1 MSPQDP
7 APNPD
12 RDPTTAPAEEEEA
25 APARREMEGTDLLVK
40 IIFGVIFVLLVT
52 SAWAF
57 ICTGSQKGWMVALKF
72 IAWAIIFGAF
82 VANAWKQYVRPI
94 GTWVALGLLLSFA
107 WLAWAGSYHRTRDLL
122 CMGFS
127 FGAVMLL
134 LPRGRLWL
142 KSLYAVIKECAG
154 ESVSTGRPVIPNF
167 TKHRPL
173 KGAWGF
179 IFFVAF
185 VFLFWLTSSGLNAWN
200 VGAPVP
206 TDPARFAALYE
217 KSPWRDVRVGVAL
230 SGGGY
235 RAVLMHAG
243 VLDAFET
250 LGVPVTHMT
259 SVSGGSITG
268 AFYAAGG
275 EPRRLRAAI
284 NERRFN
290 LTRNMT
296 DAQNAL
302 RLPFPFKLPWTDVK
316 LFKWYSFTRS
326 DVQSALLDSVL
337 LDQKKLS
344 DLKRG
349 AGAPRL
355 MICTTDL
362 YSGSFLGFSEEG
374 VLRRF
379 MIQAKEK
386 DDFINVKAPRDEE
399 KSVFFAVSDE
409 EFPRREYL
417 SRLVAASGA
426 FPGAFNAVSEEMYL
440 DKPDGD
446 AQKKKPV
453 LLADGGITDNSA
465 LTMLL
470 FAPTKLEDWKV
481 DVAVSSDASALFAE
495 QSDFTALG
503 ELSRAID
510 IVYANVGVRR
520 FRQASRS
527 PQILLSPASFLDTR
541 LTDEGERR
549 AQIKAVFDE
558 GISRLSPEAL
568 RVLVPDI
575 SDEAQRREAEELF
588 ARCCEDEA
596 AIGRIKEIL
605 SADLH
610 ESVGAFLRAST
621 LRDNFDGDDAN
632 KIFRLGQYLV
642 ALNWSYLRA
651 KLEEAKAAKEGGGQ
665 PAPPAETV
673 LKVGGPAGAAAE
685 TTPKRR

>member
-12 RDPTTAPAEEEEA
+12 RDPATAPAGEEA

-122 CMGFS
+122 CMGLS

-142 KSLYAVIKECAG
+142 KSLYAVIKECAE

-173 KGAWGF
+173 QGAWGF

-362 YSGSFLGFSEEG
+362 CSGSFLGFSEEG

-379 MIQAKEK
+379 MIQSEGEGRFYQRQGPARRGE
-386 DDFINVKAPRDEE
+386 VGLLRGLGR
-399 KSVFFAVSDE
+399 

-470 FAPTKLEDWKV
+470 LAPAKLEDWKV

-541 LTDEGERR
+541 LTDEGETARANQGGVRR
-549 AQIKAVFDE
+549 GHLAPQPGGAA
-558 GISRLSPEAL
+558 RPRPRHL
-568 RVLVPDI
+568 RR
-575 SDEAQRREAEELF
+575 S
-588 ARCCEDEA
+588 
-596 AIGRIKEIL
+596 
-605 SADLH
+605 
-610 ESVGAFLRAST
+610 
-621 LRDNFDGDDAN
+621 
-632 KIFRLGQYLV
+632 
-642 ALNWSYLRA
+642 
-651 KLEEAKAAKEGGGQ
+651 AKEGSRGSCSRGAVRTRRPSGGSRRFSPPTCTRASARSCAPRPCATTSTAATPTKSSASASTSWHSTGATSGRSWKRRRRRRRGGQ

-685 TTPKRR
+685 TTLKRR